1 MKDSPKTQASPVP
14 ATGAPRWMKVLLAV
28 SLAINLGVLGLV
40 GGAALRGAGDRGW
53 PDVREIGFGPF
64 SDALSPQDRQ
74 ELRRAFLQDGGN
86 PREMRRVMRS
96 EEIDPEAVQAIISMS
111 AEPTLD
117 GIVRKDADGAPEVM
131 IRTRKKTIVPR
142 SPTQIRYME
151 RLAQDDL
158 IFALGP
164 AGTGKTYLAVA
175 QAVQQLIA
183 GSVDRLILSRPAV
196 EAGERLGFL
205 PEIGRASCR
214 ERVSSPV

>member
-1 MKDSPKTQASPVP
+1 MTDAPKTQASPVP

-96 EEIDPEAVQAIISMS
+96 EVGTLLQVLRTEPLQEAELRAAFSQFQQR
-111 AEPTLD
+111 
-117 GIVRKDADGAPEVM
+117 G
-131 IRTRKKTIVPR
+131 
-142 SPTQIRYME
+142 QE
-151 RLAQDDL
+151 RLDLGQRLLADRIIAMSPQDRAR
-158 IFALGP
+158 FA
-164 AGTGKTYLAVA
+164 
-175 QAVQQLIA
+175 
-183 GSVDRLILSRPAV
+183 DRLEQMMARGGPDKGRPAPA
-196 EAGERLGFL
+196 E
-205 PEIGRASCR
+205 
-214 ERVSSPV
+214 